1 MSMLDLTGINPKSK
15 RLNLFDLAI
24 LHVNSHGCIMLQLFA
39 TYTITQ

>member
-24 LHVNSHGCIMLQLFA
+24 LHVNSHGFIMLQLFA